1 MAQKRPL
8 LFLGEGWVR
17 VERLVLLFLALSWP
31 AGAQVTILTAGAYH
45 DEAARIVQSRGVY
58 ATITTDTA
66 GGGLRRLRAGERFDL
81 VINTPAGITALIAE
95 GKLSPPLTDVAR
107 IGIGIAIRTGTPI
120 PAIDNEAAFRA
131 LVQTAPSIAM
141 IDPAAGGSSGI
152 YLFKLFE
159 SWGIVEEIKPKLV
172 LVQSGRAA
180 DRVASGAA
188 AIALQQLTELNV
200 AGVTIVGPLP
210 ASIQSYT
217 TYSGAV
223 SPTAPPRASELLNGM
238 ALNTDL
244 VPSVPTPAGK
254 P

>member
-1 MAQKRPL
+1 MRLAW
-8 LFLGEGWVR
+8 LFLFCV
-17 VERLVLLFLALSWP
+17 VLSWP

-45 DEAARIVQSRGVY
+45 DEAARIVESSGVA

-66 GGGLRRLRAGERFDL
+66 GGGLRRLRAGEHFDL

-95 GKLSPPLTDVAR
+95 SKLSPPQTDVAR
-107 IGIGIAIRTGTPI
+107 IGIGIAIRAGTPV
-120 PAIDNEAAFRA
+120 PAIDSEAAFRA
-131 LVQTAPSIAM
+131 LVLAAPSIAM

-159 SWGIVEEIKPKLV
+159 DWGILEQVRPKLV

-188 AIALQQLTELNV
+188 SIALQQLTELNV
-200 AGVTIVGPLP
+200 AGVTIIGPLP

-217 TYSGAV
+217 TYTGAV
-223 SPTAPPRASELLNGM
+223 SATAPPRASELLSGM
-238 ALNTDL
+238 ALKTEL
-244 VPSVPTPAGK
+244 LPSVLAPAGK